1 MPTYT
6 SPFTGTVVQPTDV
19 SYYNLTLS
27 ANTQLY
33 WPAVVNPTQVPAP
46 RILDCTATTTSL
58 VIALPQGN
66 EGSVGTDILIRN
78 QGAAAFSVTDSA
90 GNNAVSIAAGTCIY
104 FYLVDNTTVAG
115 TWHNVTFGA
124 GTSTADAASLRG
136 AGLTVTSAGLL
147 ATTGNISRVSTSPT
161 INDASRATTFVWTSG
176 AGTFTLPANT
186 SLSSGWYISFRNAG
200 TGTLTIQ
207 VNGATSNEI
216 NGATSIVTNPGDSGT
231 ILFDSTSG
239 NFYTVG
245 WTTANNISFTAA
257 TYDLDSIPGSTYSL
271 VSNAPIIQTYVALS
285 GTRTTPLTV
294 TLPNITQLYVLIN
307 ESSTISVSFV
317 VSGGAG
323 TITVG
328 TNQVVAIVVDA
339 GDIYT
344 ITQSSTS
351 TFAASNGSAASPA
364 YYFTSDNHTG
374 MYLVGTSI
382 LGFSANSINMLN
394 INNTNIS
401 QPQITTQ
408 ALFTATGGIQ
418 GGTF

>member
-46 RILDCTATTTSL
+46 RILDCTATTGSL
-58 VIALPQGN
+58 VIALPQGD

-78 QGAAAFSVTDSA
+78 QGAVAFSVTDSA
-90 GNNAVSIAAGTCIY
+90 GNNAVSVAAGASIY

-115 TWHNVTFGA
+115 TWHNVAFGT
-124 GTSTADAASLRG
+124 GTSSADAASLRG

-147 ATTGNISRVSTSPT
+147 ATTGTISRVSSSPT
-161 INDASRATTFVWTSG
+161 LNDSSRAITYVWTAG

-186 SLSSGWYISFRNAG
+186 TLSSGWYMSFRNAG

-207 VNGATSNEI
+207 VNGSTSNQI
-216 NGATSIVTNPGDSGT
+216 NDGTSIVTNPGDSGT
-231 ILFDSTSG
+231 ILFDSTTG

-257 TYDLDSIPGSTYSL
+257 TYDLDSIIGSTYSL

-307 ESSTISVSFV
+307 ESSTISITFN

-323 TITVG
+323 TITIAP
-328 TNQVVAIVVDA
+328 NQVVAIVVDA
-339 GDIYT
+339 GAIFT
-344 ITQSSTS
+344 ITQSSTT
-351 TFAASNGSAASPA
+351 TFAASNGSAASPS
-364 YYFTSDNHTG
+364 YYFASDSHTG
-374 MYLVGTSI
+374 MYLVGTSV
-382 LGFSANSINMLN
+382 LGFSANSQN
-394 INNTNIS
+394 ILRLDYTSIS
-401 QPQITTQ
+401 NPQVTTP